1 MDLSNL
7 QEKPIL
13 RIGYHE
19 LEGSR
24 VVLKK
29 ALAVLRKIKLPPTA
43 GQQTEG
49 GSTGFDVVGVIRQ
62 KYLFKTRPR
71 PLISSKPDHTLTTF
85 VEVCLRFASVDMLG
99 RNSGQ
104 HCSWRICVLIHSLMG
119 LCPAKLPLSQVA
131 RLLTSLGS
139 LLFQS

>member
-1 MDLSNL
+1 MLAPIRCECGICAEWTMIELQGEIDVQGAFKNEMQNL
-7 QEKPIL
+7 RIGILCQTPTEKPIL

-43 GQQTEG
+43 GQQIEG
-49 GSTGFDVVGVIRQ
+49 GSTRFDVVGVIRQ

-71 PLISSKPDHTLTTF
+71 PLISKP
-85 VEVCLRFASVDMLG
+85 E
-99 RNSGQ
+99 
-104 HCSWRICVLIHSLMG
+104 
-119 LCPAKLPLSQVA
+119 PKLKKIKA
-131 RLLTSLGS
+131 G
-139 LLFQS
+139 